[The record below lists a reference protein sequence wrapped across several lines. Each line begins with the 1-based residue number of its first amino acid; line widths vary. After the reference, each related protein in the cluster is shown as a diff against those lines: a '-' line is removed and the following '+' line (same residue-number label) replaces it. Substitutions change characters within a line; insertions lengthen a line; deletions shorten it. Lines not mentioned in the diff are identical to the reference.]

1 VIVSTINVNGIRA
14 AIKQRSSQNLGL
26 LPWLE
31 ATTADVVVCLQE
43 TRADDDKL
51 AGALA
56 PALSNGPPRK
66 LGVPPGIWHRRA
78 GISRAATVLRCCA
91 GIRSSPCGV
100 LVTWGHPLRC

>member
-66 LGVPPGIWHRRA
+66 LGGYPQASGIGGRGSQGPQRCCGAEPASDPVRA
-78 GISRAATVLRCCA
+78 GS
-91 GIRSSPCGV
+91 
-100 LVTWGHPLRC
+100 W